1 MNREQ
6 TTMDVVLLLIMAA
19 PGLCAVSSHAERQ
32 FHFIYDPKT
41 MTEAQSYCREKYT
54 DLVTVHNM
62 EDVNTL
68 NNMVDLS
75 RIKNTRYGR
84 HIWIGLYDDLDS
96 WRWSLSDRSFYRPGE
111 TEFRLWGPG
120 QPDNYLGN
128 QNCTLIDRLGR
139 WRDMSCER
147 SYPAICLD
155 VRGPNVT
162 FVLINIPMTW
172 TEAQS
177 YCRANYTDL
186 ASVRNM
192 AENQKIQDL
201 VPAGG
206 LAWIGLS
213 RDSWKWSDGSDSTFS
228 FWKAGQP
235 NNYGNNQACVFAQ
248 FNSSG
253 RWWDAPCEWQIPFI
267 CYSPLPKQELK
278 LFKLKVEKSSS
289 ADLDDPAV
297 LENMLLTIKQKLK
310 DQGLDENI
318 QVNWKKQ
325 PDGKVFYKEKKT
337 KEEEKTKDEL

>member
-1 MNREQ
+1 
-6 TTMDVVLLLIMAA
+6 MDVVLLLIMAA

-32 FHFIYDPKT
+32 FHFIYDLKN

-54 DLVTVHNM
+54 DLATVHNM

-68 NNMVDLS
+68 NDTVDLS
-75 RIKNTRYGR
+75 RMKDPLT
-84 HIWIGLYDDLDS
+84 WIGLYNDRDS

-111 TEFRLWGPG
+111 TEFRLWTLG
-120 QPDNYLGN
+120 QPNNYKK
-128 QNCTLIDRLGR
+128 QQHCTFINPSGR
-139 WRDMSCER
+139 WWDVSCEGSR
-147 SYPAICLD
+147 LSICLD
-155 VRGPNVT
+155 VRGLNVT

-192 AENQKIQDL
+192 AESQKIQDL
-201 VPAGG
+201 VPYRTTV
-206 LAWIGLS
+206 WIGLS
-213 RDSWKWSDGSDSTFS
+213 RDFWKWSDGSNSTFS
-228 FWKAGQP
+228 FWEAGEP
-235 NNYGNNQACVFAQ
+235 NNNYGNNEACVVAY

-253 RWWDAPCEWQIPFI
+253 QWGDVPCGRKYPFI

-278 LFKLKVEKSSS
+278 LFKLKVKTSSS
-289 ADLDDPAV
+289 VDLDDPAV

-310 DQGLDENI
+310 GLDENI

-337 KEEEKTKDEL
+337 KEEEKTKEEL